1 MTQKKAQNK
10 WIPLSDGKL
19 TLHRF
24 QDINFEDPART
35 AITATHFHK
44 NNELVLVASDD
55 KNLRLFKINEE
66 TNKNQKTLGIQFSD
80 LSGIK
85 ESKFIGAQHHE
96 IVVCGRRPYYYSYD
110 MTSGRVAKIPSEF

>member
-35 AITATHFHK
+35 AITATVFQSG
-44 NNELVLVASDD
+44 NEVVVQTDYLQVVYDASDNSITKLYAD
-55 KNLRLFKINEE
+55 FH
-66 TNKNQKTLGIQFSD
+66 G
-80 LSGIK
+80 
-85 ESKFIGAQHHE
+85 
-96 IVVCGRRPYYYSYD
+96 
-110 MTSGRVAKIPSEF
+110 